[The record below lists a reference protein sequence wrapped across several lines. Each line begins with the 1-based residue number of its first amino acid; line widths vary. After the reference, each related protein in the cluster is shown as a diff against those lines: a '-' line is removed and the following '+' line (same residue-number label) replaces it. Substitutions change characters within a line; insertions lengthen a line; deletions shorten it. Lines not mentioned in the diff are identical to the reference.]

1 MEKSNR
7 IKDYRSIIQKLEKFE
22 MDEIENGI
30 FEYALHPEQNFL
42 IGSEKAEQVAY
53 ELSTSG
59 FSGTI
64 ESVIELFE
72 FLLENQ
78 ETTENGIVFTPKYIA
93 DYIVQNLFSD
103 LMVWDD
109 TITIIDPGCGC
120 GIFLVSAIEYIHERF
135 QISIKKLLR
144 DHIFGIDINKDN
156 VRRCK
161 LVMRL
166 LTKKYGEEISE
177 IPHIVCKNSLKERW
191 KDTFHLN
198 QRIGFSYVIG
208 NPPYVNPHD
217 LSKDTIEFLKNTFE
231 TTVNGTFNIFYAFIE
246 HAMDQLSEDG
256 RLGFIVP
263 NNFLTIKSA
272 LELRKYLKEHAF
284 LRRILDFGENM
295 VFKPVRTYNCILFLS
310 RKKQEEFEYAV
321 MDRAECIEKE
331 LKDIR
336 FCKMPICQLDQ
347 EGWKL
352 VNRKTWE
359 NLHRIENQ
367 GTLIKDFVRTG
378 IATLKDQVY
387 FAQKDQDGFFVT
399 AGEERYE
406 LDSELIKPIYKIPEL
421 KKCETLLK
429 AQRYIIFPYVHA
441 DQGYTIIP
449 EDVLKKRYFRTY
461 KYLLT
466 QKEILDSRDKGKKNK
481 QGWYAY
487 GRTQGLNKYGKK
499 LLFPTFSQ
507 KPKFYYVENKDTLF
521 CNGYAVFENDKYEL
535 GFLIKVLNSAIM
547 DYYVQNTSY
556 SIEGGYYCYQKKYIE
571 KFSLPVFTKA
581 EIEYVKERDQVDVDQ
596 FLIKKYGLIF

>member
-7 IKDYRSIIQKLEKFE
+7 IKDYRSIIQKLEKFG

-42 IGSEKAEQVAY
+42 ICDEKVKQIAY

-72 FLLENQ
+72 FLLEDQ

-103 LMVWDD
+103 LIVWDD

-120 GIFLVSAIEYIHERF
+120 GIFLVSAIEYIHEKF
-135 QISIKKLLR
+135 QIPVEKLLR

-166 LTKKYGEEISE
+166 LAKKCGEEIGE
-177 IPHIVCKNSLKERW
+177 IPHIVCQNSLKERW

-198 QRIGFSYVIG
+198 QKNAFSYVIG
-208 NPPYVNPHD
+208 NPPYINPHD
-217 LSKDTIEFLKNTFE
+217 LNKDTIEFLKNTFE
-231 TTVNGTFNIFYAFIE
+231 TTVNGGFNIFYAFIE
-246 HAMDQLSEDG
+246 HSMDQLSEDG

-272 LELRKYLKEHAF
+272 SGLRQYLQENAF

-310 RKKQEEFEYAV
+310 KKTQKEFEYAV
-321 MDRAECIEKE
+321 MDQAEYIEKE
-331 LKDIR
+331 LKDAEFR
-336 FCKMPICQLDQ
+336 KMPICQLDQ

-359 NLHRIENQ
+359 NLHKIENQ
-367 GTLIKDFVRTG
+367 GTSIKNFIRTG

-387 FAQKDQDGFFVT
+387 FAQKDQNGFFVT
-399 AGEERYE
+399 SGEERYE
-406 LDSELIKPIYKIPEL
+406 LDPDLVKPIYKIPEL

-429 AQRYIIFPYVHA
+429 AQRYIIFPYIHA
-441 DQGYTIIP
+441 DQGYTVIP
-449 EDVLKKRYFRTY
+449 EDVLKKRYFKTY

-499 LLFPTFSQ
+499 LLFPTFAK
-507 KPKFYYVENKDTLF
+507 KPRFHYVENKDTLF
-521 CNGYAVFENDKYEL
+521 CNGYAVFENDKYDL
-535 GFLIKVLNSAIM
+535 SFLSKVLNSAIM
-547 DYYVQNTSY
+547 DYYVRNTSY
-556 SIEGGYYCYQKKYIE
+556 SIAGGYYCYQKKYIE
-571 KFSLPVFTKA
+571 KFSLPVFTEA
-581 EIEYVKERDQVDVDQ
+581 EIEYVKERDQVDVNQ

>member
-198 QRIGFSYVIG
+198 QRIGFSYVIV

-217 LSKDTIEFLKNTFE
+217 LSKDTIEFLKNTLE

-352 VNRKTWE
+352 VNRQTWE
-359 NLHRIENQ
+359 NLH
-367 GTLIKDFVRTG
+367 
-378 IATLKDQVY
+378 
-387 FAQKDQDGFFVT
+387 
-399 AGEERYE
+399 
-406 LDSELIKPIYKIPEL
+406 
-421 KKCETLLK
+421 
-429 AQRYIIFPYVHA
+429 
-441 DQGYTIIP
+441 
-449 EDVLKKRYFRTY
+449 
-461 KYLLT
+461 
-466 QKEILDSRDKGKKNK
+466 
-481 QGWYAY
+481 
-487 GRTQGLNKYGKK
+487 
-499 LLFPTFSQ
+499 
-507 KPKFYYVENKDTLF
+507 
-521 CNGYAVFENDKYEL
+521 
-535 GFLIKVLNSAIM
+535 
-547 DYYVQNTSY
+547 
-556 SIEGGYYCYQKKYIE
+556 
-571 KFSLPVFTKA
+571 
-581 EIEYVKERDQVDVDQ
+581 
-596 FLIKKYGLIF
+596 

>member
-191 KDTFHLN
+191 KDTFHL
-198 QRIGFSYVIG
+198 
-208 NPPYVNPHD
+208 
-217 LSKDTIEFLKNTFE
+217 
-231 TTVNGTFNIFYAFIE
+231 
-246 HAMDQLSEDG
+246 
-256 RLGFIVP
+256 
-263 NNFLTIKSA
+263 
-272 LELRKYLKEHAF
+272 KE
-284 LRRILDFGENM
+284 N
-295 VFKPVRTYNCILFLS
+295 
-310 RKKQEEFEYAV
+310 
-321 MDRAECIEKE
+321 
-331 LKDIR
+331 
-336 FCKMPICQLDQ
+336 
-347 EGWKL
+347 W
-352 VNRKTWE
+352 
-359 NLHRIENQ
+359 
-367 GTLIKDFVRTG
+367 
-378 IATLKDQVY
+378 
-387 FAQKDQDGFFVT
+387 FFVC
-399 AGEERYE
+399 
-406 LDSELIKPIYKIPEL
+406 DWKSSI
-421 KKCETLLK
+421 CEST
-429 AQRYIIFPYVHA
+429 R
-441 DQGYTIIP
+441 
-449 EDVLKKRYFRTY
+449 
-461 KYLLT
+461 
-466 QKEILDSRDKGKKNK
+466 
-481 QGWYAY
+481 
-487 GRTQGLNKYGKK
+487 
-499 LLFPTFSQ
+499 
-507 KPKFYYVENKDTLF
+507 
-521 CNGYAVFENDKYEL
+521 FE
-535 GFLIKVLNSAIM
+535 
-547 DYYVQNTSY
+547 
-556 SIEGGYYCYQKKYIE
+556 
-571 KFSLPVFTKA
+571 
-581 EIEYVKERDQVDVDQ
+581 
-596 FLIKKYGLIF
+596 

>member
-30 FEYALHPEQNFL
+30 FEYALHPEQKFL
-42 IGSEKAEQVAY
+42 THFEKVEQIAY

-72 FLLENQ
+72 LLLEDQ

-120 GIFLVSAIEYIHERF
+120 GIFLVSAIEYIHEKF
-135 QISIKKLLR
+135 QISIQKLLS

-161 LVMRL
+161 MVMRL
-166 LTKKYGEEISE
+166 LAKKYGEEICE

-191 KDTFHLN
+191 KDTFHLS
-198 QRIGFSYVIG
+198 QKIVFSYVIG

-217 LSKDTIEFLKNTFE
+217 LHKDTIEFLKNTFE
-231 TTVNGTFNIFYAFIE
+231 TTANGVFNIFYAFIE
-246 HAMDQLSEDG
+246 HAMNQLSEDG
-256 RLGFIVP
+256 KLGFIIP

-272 LELRKYLKEHAF
+272 LELRKYLQKNAF

-321 MDRAECIEKE
+321 MERTECIEKE
-331 LKDIR
+331 LKDVK
-336 FCKMPICQLDQ
+336 FCKMPIYQLDQ

-352 VNRKTWE
+352 VNRRTWE

-387 FAQKDQDGFFVT
+387 FAQKDQNGFFVT
-399 AGEERYE
+399 VGTERYE
-406 LDSELIKPIYKIPEL
+406 LDSDLIKPIYKIPEL

-429 AQRYIIFPYVHA
+429 AQRYIIFPYIHA

-449 EDVLKKRYFRTY
+449 EDVLKNRYFRTY

-499 LLFPTFSQ
+499 LLFPTFSK
-507 KPKFYYVENKDTLF
+507 KPRFHYVENKDTLF
-521 CNGYAVFENDKYEL
+521 CNGYAVFENDRYDLE
-535 GFLIKVLNSAIM
+535 FLSKVLNSVIM
-547 DYYVQNTSY
+547 DYYVKNTSY

-571 KFSLPVFTKA
+571 RFSLPVFTEA
-581 EIEYVKERDQVDVDQ
+581 EIAYVKERDQVDVDR